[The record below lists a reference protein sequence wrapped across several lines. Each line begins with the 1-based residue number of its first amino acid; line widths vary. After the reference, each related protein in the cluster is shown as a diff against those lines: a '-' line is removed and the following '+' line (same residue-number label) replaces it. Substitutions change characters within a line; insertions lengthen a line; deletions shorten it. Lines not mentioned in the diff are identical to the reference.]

1 MARLTACHIWKHW
14 YSRLRACVYHVRN
27 LTPCWEKSV
36 SGCDTFSVLTLLR
49 PPRRSVRVPTAG
61 CVYHTFYIVCVYV
74 CVSEWCHADGLP
86 VLQQL
91 RMLVIL
97 SADTVKQKEQN
108 YVLGI
113 LNMQNINTLSFPSK
127 VFIGYDT
134 DSKTCGNTPSNKDE
148 TAHPLERPHFLAST
162 RVNKALTPADEKAG
176 RGYIFQLQAGSQ
188 SSFMRQSYVTT
199 SCYFKRDT
207 VIDWDF
213 HLQSEM
219 SFSNRCMYGNLY
231 EQ

>member
-1 MARLTACHIWKHW
+1 MSGISHPAERKVWVVVTHFPSSLSSGHPGAQSGFPPQGVCTIHFILCVCMCVWVNDVMLMASLSC
-14 YSRLRACVYHVRN
+14 S
-27 LTPCWEKSV
+27 SF
-36 SGCDTFSVLTLLR
+36 GCLWFFLLTL
-49 PPRRSVRVPTAG
+49 
-61 CVYHTFYIVCVYV
+61 
-74 CVSEWCHADGLP
+74 
-86 VLQQL
+86 
-91 RMLVIL
+91 
-97 SADTVKQKEQN
+97 TVKQKEQN